1 MTAVD
6 HAYDDPATGT
16 VTVVGRV
23 PPPVEAFVD
32 AVDVARTAAGTVVTL
47 RRVLSRLDGRPA

>member
-6 HAYDDPATGT
+6 HAYDDPAIGT

-23 PPPVEAFVD
+23 PPAGRGLVE

-47 RRVLSRLDGRPA
+47 RRVLSRLDG